1 MKIGL
6 REREHDGYDDYLT
19 TIQETYWRLVKSS
32 GDVEFQSRVKGNLL
46 KRRSGNVHVSFL
58 QSRPEGEQLV
68 KGTDGKTWPETK
80 CFKCLKWGHIASFC
94 PQAATN
100 IGQQSLQIG
109 FSLQQGM
116 ILETTQLLDTCSTDS
131 CTNNLDLITN
141 VLLNTNGGQRLFDQ
155 KGVGVVIPVP
165 MYYNKESICTIY
177 AVKDILNIPGARITY
192 DSELGKVMNVYVND
206 KIFKFEEPVYMD

>member
-1 MKIGL
+1 M
-6 REREHDGYDDYLT
+6 
-19 TIQETYWRLVKSS
+19 
-32 GDVEFQSRVKGNLL
+32 F

-80 CFKCLKWGHIASFC
+80 CFKCLKWGHIASVC
-94 PQAATN
+94 PQVTTN

-109 FSLQQGM
+109 VSLQQGM
-116 ILETTQLLDTCSTDS
+116 ILETTQLLDTCPADS

-141 VLLNTNGGQRLFDQ
+141 VKKCKSGEELLLNTNGGQRLFDQ
-155 KGVGVVIPVP
+155 KGVGVVIPVL

-192 DSELGKVMNVYVND
+192 IQS
-206 KIFKFEEPVYMD
+206 